1 MNGKTYFIHE
11 RPTSTGGTFTSHSP
25 KQFTVSYPGPGGTK
39 TTEEHLHINNTD
51 RKEEDPTVEN
61 LIDFLESHHGIYN
74 SHHDKN
80 RSVLLE
86 SIKTFAKDNENV
98 GHYIYK

>member
-11 RPTSTGGTFTSHSP
+11 GSSTTGGTFTPYSP
-25 KQFTVSYPGPGGTK
+25 KQFIVSYPGAGGTK
-39 TTEEHLHINNTD
+39 TTDKEHLHISNK
-51 RKEEDPTVEN
+51 RPKENPTVEN
-61 LIDFLESHHGIYN
+61 LIDFLEGHHGIYN

-86 SIKTFAKDNENV
+86 SIKTFAKDDEKV